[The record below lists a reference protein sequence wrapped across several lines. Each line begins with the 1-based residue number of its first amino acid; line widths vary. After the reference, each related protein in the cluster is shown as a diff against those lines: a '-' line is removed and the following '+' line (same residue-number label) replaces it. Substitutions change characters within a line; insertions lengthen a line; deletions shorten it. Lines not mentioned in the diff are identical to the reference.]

1 MKPLESLAPSLL
13 LAATISSRSAES
25 KFAPGLLAGCC
36 SGIYSTI
43 GVYALRASSVVA
55 TEAVVA
61 AEADCLS
68 VSSATEGTRGCFA
81 LRARIAAIV
90 ARLDCLPGSL
100 PGLLRPA
107 HGLVLAFLWP
117 GESVVGECSEPC

>member
-1 MKPLESLAPSLL
+1 MKSRESLAPSLL

-36 SGIYSTI
+36 SGMYSSI
-43 GVYALRASSVVA
+43 GVYALRASS
-55 TEAVVA
+55 VVA

-68 VSSATEGTRGCFA
+68 VSSATEDTRSCFA

-90 ARLDCLPGSL
+90 ACLDCLPESL
-100 PGLLRPA
+100 PGLLRSPR
-107 HGLVLAFLWP
+107 GLVLAFLWP
-117 GESVVGECSEPC
+117 AESVVGEPC